1 MVTED
6 KCLLT
11 CGGARLSRSQRE
23 KSAVGVLRVRACARV
38 CEYSVGEISRR
49 R

>member
-11 CGGARLSRSQRE
+11 CSVARLSRSQHAE
-23 KSAVGVLRVRACARV
+23 SAVGVLRVMSVCV
-38 CEYSVGEISRR
+38 CEYGAD
-49 R
+49 